1 MEFTCPI
8 DLLDATSFT
17 KFLRELGPSN
27 EDLRLTPVAINHI
40 AAARAV
46 LESKLIAADAK
57 SQHVSSAAA
66 SHAGQ
71 QLTGKNI
78 RVLSWQ
84 PDFGAAL
91 LAVQLNSF
99 REMRLFIIGLDGWTF
114 DSVGISKDK
123 RKRNAAIPSF
133 KPLVLNV
140 GDCVSV
146 DQCDDLMVQIEQLI
160 NEASARRKD
169 RRHPENEDGGVQ
181 RTPAFMKEVVWRA
194 VQGIRDQQPQQQKQ
208 QHPRTTPEATQEEE
222 DDGYKYKPKGGTT
235 DVGRHTGGAKRD
247 CLLPLH
253 IAVLHFLLCN
263 NYEQPEELLEYIILG
278 FDAWGLRQAKWHVC
292 LHANVTP
299 KQCLDVA
306 QRLRCISQRALNV
319 RSYWI
324 DGIVSLCRNVQQ
336 DVQKCILAF
345 GVSKAKRYTL
355 DPQKQIHAGALKS
368 PQLQPAKQAPKT
380 TLSPACQDEVAKIAE
395 SNLQLTNHL
404 GYAFTFQQ
412 AGDFLNGFDGK
423 DAFALYLAQIET
435 ERFVFQFALA
445 LARLGKQNLLS
456 AESILGDSQNLT
468 SLFLLHERYTSNM
481 KKLNLHSASPRVDLP
496 LSIIRSRWILFDWCV
511 FCLVHQHVAIDVK
524 ELCDFKCAL
533 SREDLPR
540 LVLDDKCSEDVLLAV
555 VGYLASFEDRSDEFA
570 LRSSK
575 IDEECSDW
583 MFFADKVTSGS
594 QAEFYTQRLRERR
607 AVDITDDGRT
617 AERWQEIQAKKTKLA
632 ELQHSLAALN
642 AEYNSRDSCDLP
654 EHATRENCKCNT
666 AKDIISQRQKIRKEI
681 IRLEKETFPIW
692 TAELPKLDQEALC
705 VLFFEYRHPP
715 AIFALCDIAF
725 RAVETLH
732 ALAQLSPQAKKKS
745 ECPEPARDGGFAQIV
760 GKSAGLG
767 VKGPFFRAQFLRKPS
782 KVAPCQPYWHTRTA
796 YAANSPLPLASIT
809 DIDDCIRYPAAFEL
823 RVRWGENALN
833 FDGINCAHL
842 EDLFCE
848 QLVHADFKA
857 LDWAVRLPSH
867 QDPDYAR
874 GNKGQEC
881 VHAPD
886 YAAARQCLMQQQFL
900 MLASMRASELQQ
912 MTKLVACIR
921 ERSLPFDVDAVQII
935 MRQVMFDVGPV
946 DVDSESGVV
955 IRRWKSE
962 LLAANSEL
970 ALDLKREISKFAHDK
985 KNSPRSWKE
994 IMLMTQL
1001 SAYMAGHCSHFRE
1014 VTTELRKMMMRW
1026 AEELTPQ
1033 IVKSCDENAAE
1044 KRNSLCELKR
1054 TYLAIAIQSFGMA
1067 PFALDAD
1074 AARDLLCCLVGFYHS
1089 QSSQQQAALSSLFF
1103 RARIVAA
1110 IHIAFAKS
1118 AIQAEPDILA
1128 PAICQV
1134 FPDFPLSSEW
1144 VWYSPTIEYGTN
1156 YPNPGL
1162 DENYDSDRDCSY
1174 TSDHFESNWNGR
1186 LVSINVMTGCVLL
1199 NGRPPSALP
1208 ASVVNHFK
1216 YTRAFGQN
1224 NFTTTVDSLGR
1235 FETVHAIKGCKYSF
1249 HELSLSKNLQVFE
1262 LPVQTKGSWV
1272 KQLELLDLCDSLER
1286 PSEWCKV
1293 LGARMCSMHSAWITD
1308 CPSDPNSDVV
1318 FFRGKAFDD
1327 RAVKFVAILRKPSSL
1342 LSPDHTEL
1350 FEVPQELQL
1359 EPLSSLF
1366 ESAANKEF
1374 NRIIQA
1380 DLELQ
1385 KVIQV
1390 LSKIENSAFI
1400 VCVLTPT
1407 NHVCIKLPRLGL
1419 GFELRGSR
1427 WHSLQQK
1434 HFVLAHQQQFA
1445 DTLVWFDQYLVLEMM
1460 EEDEAAFVLNPTTLV
1475 LLPQAKIVPQPS
1487 RVISDVNDVL
1497 PDGTIK
1503 LHKFKLHHRFKTL
1516 QASCF
1521 VFRP

>member
-1 MEFTCPI
+1 MEFTSPI
-8 DLLDATSFT
+8 DLLDAASFT
-17 KFLRELGPSN
+17 KFLGELGPSN
-27 EDLRLTPVAINHI
+27 EDLRLTPGAIKHI

-46 LESKLIAADAK
+46 LESKLVAADAK

-66 SHAGQ
+66 SLARQ
-71 QLTGKNI
+71 QLTGKNTC
-78 RVLSWQ
+78 VLSWQ

-91 LAVQLNSF
+91 LAVQLDSF

-114 DSVGISKDK
+114 DSVGISNDK

-146 DQCDDLMVQIEQLI
+146 DQCDDLIVQFEQLI
-160 NEASARRKD
+160 KEASGRRKD
-169 RRHPENEDGGVQ
+169 RRHPDNEDGGVQ

-194 VQGIRDQQPQQQKQ
+194 LQGIRDQQPQQQQ

-222 DDGYKYKPKGGTT
+222 EGYKYTPKGGTT

-278 FDAWGLRQAKWHVC
+278 FDAWGLRKPKWYHDT
-292 LHANVTP
+292 LTP

-324 DGIVSLCRNVQQ
+324 EGIVSKCRDVQQNVQSLL
-336 DVQKCILAF
+336 LAF
-345 GVSKAKRYTL
+345 GAFKAKRYTL
-355 DPQKQIHAGALKS
+355 DPQNQIHASALKS
-368 PQLQPAKQAPKT
+368 PQLWPAKQVPKT
-380 TLSPACQDEVAKIAE
+380 TLSPACKDELYKLAK
-395 SNLQLTNHL
+395 SNLQLTNHI
-404 GYAFTFQQ
+404 GYGFTFQQ
-412 AGDFLNGFDGK
+412 AVDFLAAFDGK
-423 DAFALYLAQIET
+423 DAFALYVAQVET
-435 ERFVFQFALA
+435 ERLVFQFALA
-445 LARLGKQNLLS
+445 LATLAKQDLLS
-456 AESILGDSQNLT
+456 TESILGDSQNLT
-468 SLFLLHERYTSNM
+468 GLFLLHERYTSNM
-481 KKLNLHSASPRVDLP
+481 KKLDLHSAAPRVDLP
-496 LSIIRSRWILFDWCV
+496 LGIVRSRWILFDWCV
-511 FCLVHQHVAIDVK
+511 FCLVHQHVAIDVE
-524 ELCDFKCAL
+524 ELFDFKCAL
-533 SREDLPR
+533 RREDLPR

-555 VGYLASFEDRSDEFA
+555 VGYLASFEGCSDEFA

-575 IDEECSDW
+575 TDEKCSNW
-583 MFFADKVTSGS
+583 MSFAEEVTAGS
-594 QAEFYTQRLRERR
+594 QAKFYTQRLRERR
-607 AVDITDDGRT
+607 TVDD
-617 AERWQEIQAKKTKLA
+617 ERKQALWQQIQASKTKLA
-632 ELQHSLAALN
+632 ELQRSLTALN
-642 AEYNSRDSCDLP
+642 EEYNRRDSCDIP
-654 EHATRENCKCNT
+654 EHAARENCKCNT
-666 AKDIISQRQKIRKEI
+666 AKDIISQRRKIGKEI
-681 IRLEKETFPIW
+681 NHLEKEIFPIL
-692 TAELPKLDQEALC
+692 TPELPKLDQEALC
-705 VLFFEYRHPP
+705 VLFFEFRHPP
-715 AIFALCDIAF
+715 AIFALYDIAC
-725 RAVETLH
+725 RVVETLH
-732 ALAQLSPQAKKKS
+732 TLAQLPPQAKKKS
-745 ECPEPARDGGFAQIV
+745 ECPEPARADEFVLIV

-782 KVAPCQPYWHTRTA
+782 KVATWWLG
-796 YAANSPLPLASIT
+796 SGLSLASIT
-809 DIDDCIRYPAAFEL
+809 DIDDCIRYPTEFEL
-823 RVRWGENALN
+823 RVRWGSNLLN

-848 QLVHADFKA
+848 QLADADFKA
-857 LDWAVRLPSH
+857 LDWAVRLPIH

-874 GNKGQEC
+874 GNKGQQC

-886 YAAARQCLMQQQFL
+886 YAAARKFLMQQQFL
-900 MLASMRASELQQ
+900 TLASMRASELQQ

-935 MRQVMFDVGPV
+935 MRQVMFDAGPV
-946 DVDSESGVV
+946 HIDSESGVV
-955 IRRWKSE
+955 IRPWKSE

-970 ALDLKREISKFAHDK
+970 ASDLKREISKFAHDK

-1067 PFALDAD
+1067 PFDLDTE

-1089 QSSQQQAALSSLFF
+1089 QSSQQQAALSILFF
-1103 RARIVAA
+1103 KARIVAA
-1110 IHIAFAKS
+1110 IHIPSVKMELRDRES
-1118 AIQAEPDILA
+1118 EILG
-1128 PAICQV
+1128 PAIRQV
-1134 FPDFPLSSEW
+1134 FPDFTLTCGW
-1144 VWYSPTIEYGTN
+1144 NCYSPMDYGMN
-1156 YPNPGL
+1156 YPNPTH
-1162 DENYDSDRDCSY
+1162 YDRYDDSSDN
-1174 TSDHFESNWNGR
+1174 SDLFDAVWDGR

-1208 ASVVNHFK
+1208 PSVVNHFK
-1216 YTRAFGQN
+1216 YARAFGQN

-1249 HELSLSKNLQVFE
+1249 HELSSSKNLQVFE

-1272 KQLELLDLCDSLER
+1272 KQLELLDLCDSLEQ
-1286 PSEWCKV
+1286 PNEWCKE
-1293 LGARMCSMHSAWITD
+1293 LGARMCSMHSAWVTD

-1318 FFRGKAFDD
+1318 FFRGRAFDD
-1327 RAVKFVAILRKPSSL
+1327 RAVKFVAIVRKSSL
-1342 LSPDHTEL
+1342 LSLDHTEL

-1366 ESAANKEF
+1366 ESAANKKF
-1374 NRIIQA
+1374 NRVIQA
-1380 DLELQ
+1380 NFDLQ
-1385 KVIQV
+1385 KVIQT
-1390 LSKIENSAFI
+1390 LSKIEDAAFV
-1400 VCVLTPT
+1400 VCVLTPA
-1407 NHVCIKLPRLGL
+1407 NLVCLKLPRMRLD
-1419 GFELRGSR
+1419 FELRGSR

-1445 DTLVWFDQYLVLEMM
+1445 DTLIWFHQYLILEMM
-1460 EEDEAAFVLNPTTLV
+1460 EEHEAAFVQNPTTIV
-1475 LLPQAKIVPQPS
+1475 LLPQAKIVSHPS
-1487 RVISDVNDVL
+1487 RPGCVICDVSSVP
-1497 PDGTIK
+1497 PDGTIN
-1503 LHKFKLHHRFKTL
+1503 LYKFKLHHRFKTL

-1521 VFRP
+1521 VFHP